1 MPLEPGLRLPPR
13 TSRIQI
19 DYSILSLAAVGKP
32 QFRYRL
38 ENFDSDWQDAGERR
52 QASYTNLPPGAY
64 TFRVA
69 SSNSD
74 GDWNEMG
81 DTLAF
86 SIQPAFYQTVTFRLA
101 MLAAVLLATWAAWQ
115 LRLRS
120 VRRRYDLS
128 SMRAMIHAA
137 APCPIDIK
145 RRMLEWWGPVVWEYY
160 AATEGGVA
168 TMVDAHEW
176 LARPGTV
183 GLPVDTWELDLSGAP
198 AWNVMTT
205 GGPSPPGMYGMASIF
220 DARRDRMIIFG
231 GSTSDGYYGVHNDTW
246 ALNLRAAEPSWHKL
260 TPLGT
265 LPAAR
270 RTMTSIYDPIRDR
283 MIIYGGWDSQGETTA
298 SFLGDAWALSL
309 DNNPAW
315 TQLAPA
321 GTLPQGR
328 GSTAAIYDPVNDQ
341 LAVYGGWDGEI
352 MLADTWFL
360 HWGETGQA
368 AAMATS
374 SSASP
379 TNAHVEW
386 QITDNTSPYAAV
398 YRRDGTGPWS
408 SLSIAQADATGHL
421 AFDDATVT
429 AGAQYDYMV
438 VIPSEKGSQFGGQAN
453 VTVPTPSI
461 ALRCFSASAMCC
473 CAPTWQ
479 RSQSSPGRSLTN
491 VSWSPA
497 TASVAWQLKQLRVSH
512 GCRRRPIASIRLCGV
527 IFWSPGVV
535 ARPLSRGK

>member
-1 MPLEPGLRLPPR
+1 
-13 TSRIQI
+13 
-19 DYSILSLAAVGKP
+19 
-32 QFRYRL
+32 
-38 ENFDSDWQDAGERR
+38 
-52 QASYTNLPPGAY
+52 
-64 TFRVA
+64 
-69 SSNSD
+69 
-74 GDWNEMG
+74 
-81 DTLAF
+81 
-86 SIQPAFYQTVTFRLA
+86 
-101 MLAAVLLATWAAWQ
+101 
-115 LRLRS
+115 
-120 VRRRYDLS
+120 
-128 SMRAMIHAA
+128 
-137 APCPIDIK
+137 
-145 RRMLEWWGPVVWEYY
+145 
-160 AATEGGVA
+160 
-168 TMVDAHEW
+168 
-176 LARPGTV
+176 
-183 GLPVDTWELDLSGAP
+183 
-198 AWNVMTT
+198 
-205 GGPSPPGMYGMASIF
+205 MYGMASIF

-231 GSTSDGYYGVHNDTW
+231 GSTSDGYFGVHNDTW
-246 ALNLRAAEPSWHKL
+246 ALNLRSAQPSWHKL
-260 TPLGT
+260 APLGT

-453 VTVPTPSI
+453 VTVPTTTGVGDHGSRL
-461 ALRCFSASAMCC
+461 ALERVQPNPVRARFA
-473 CAPTWQ
+473 
-479 RSQSSPGRSLTN
+479 
-491 VSWSPA
+491 VSFTLVDGSPA
-497 TASVAWQLKQLRVSH
+497 ALELYDVNGRRVLERAVGLGAGRHTVSLGSAGDFASGMYFLRLTSNGETLNQRV
-512 GCRRRPIASIRLCGV
+512 V
-527 IFWSPGVV
+527 IGH
-535 ARPLSRGK
+535 